1 MKKIIIIALLAIIGI
16 LIGWRAY
23 ASLEGHQLY
32 ETVEVEENDTLW
44 DIVSRR
50 TDSHTDVR
58 KRIYEV
64 KQLNHIDNSGE
75 LIPGQKILIPVK

>member
-1 MKKIIIIALLAIIGI
+1 MKKIIIIALLAIMGI

-23 ASLEGHQLY
+23 ASLESHQLY
-32 ETVEVEENDTLW
+32 ETVEVEQNDTLW
-44 DIVSRR
+44 DIVSKR
-50 TDSHTDVR
+50 TDNHTDVR

-75 LIPGQKILIPVK
+75 LIPGQKILIPVR